1 MDALI
6 HVLCRDTPAQVRELL
21 RNCIENKGLRIFA
34 EFEQDRYAA
43 EAGLAPRPSTVLA
56 FGNPAVGT
64 LLMQLAPSIALDLP
78 LKLLIWE
85 DDQNR
90 CRLTYRNMRNIART
104 HGLPLE
110 HPIVNKLAT
119 LLEELGRKVAQQ

>member
-6 HVLCRDTPAQVRELL
+6 HVLCRDTPAQVCETL
-21 RNCIENKGLRIFA
+21 RNCIDNKGLRIFA

-43 EAGLAPRPSTVLA
+43 EAGLALRPSTVLV

-85 DDQNR
+85 DERHR
-90 CRLTYRNMRNIART
+90 CWLTYRNMCNMART
-104 HGLPLE
+104 HALPPE
-110 HPIVNKLAT
+110 HPIVSKLAA
-119 LLEELGRKVAQQ
+119 LMEELGQKVAQQ